1 MRHMLLLFCRF
12 GKVPA
17 HVNHHPKP
25 VNGFALLVLSPT
37 AAMHKASLF
46 KTVLNIVGDNG
57 KNLFSSPSLRSREG
71 RPA

>member
-1 MRHMLLLFCRF
+1 MRHVLLLFCRF
-12 GKVPA
+12 WKVPA
-17 HVNHHPKP
+17 HVNHHPNLLT
-25 VNGFALLVLSPT
+25 VSHLLVLSPT

-57 KNLFSSPSLRSREG
+57 KNLFSSPSLRNREG